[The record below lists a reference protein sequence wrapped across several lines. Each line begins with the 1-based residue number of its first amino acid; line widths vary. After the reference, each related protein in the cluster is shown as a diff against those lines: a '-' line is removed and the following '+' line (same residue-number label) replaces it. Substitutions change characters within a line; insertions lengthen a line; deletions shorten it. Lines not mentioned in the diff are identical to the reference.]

1 MKKLNNFY
9 FLIYLIPI
17 SIAINYYLSI
27 NDKNISKSDFFDYL
41 YKRSYFPI
49 KNNPYAATDRLEIHP
64 TNYFSLPKKSSQKLK
79 INNEVFSLNLL
90 GHRYNPYAPKSNKN
104 KNCILFLGSSA
115 GFGVGAS
122 SNYETIPA
130 ILNNKLGNEYFVYNL
145 AVPSW
150 NSRQELISL
159 INIISK
165 KELSPCKTVQSI
177 SFTATTDITSIRNN
191 KRSTFFNDKD
201 SLIELTGA
209 SEHFATLEKNII
221 SGRKSK
227 TDLKYNLQMVFKQVN
242 EKLFGAIIE
251 KVNSFKKNNVK
262 KSRKKNINKKTEFL
276 IANQINNFIY
286 NHKIINNLMLDMSGK
301 HLVVLQ
307 PNLNNH
313 TSDESI
319 WSLANIKLTKQ
330 LREEKCLN
338 VLDLRFKFIDIEP
351 KYNVEGNMKPLS
363 LKDAIIQNKSNEVN
377 LYDHYFYDNSHL
389 TDKGSNNIAEVLFTS
404 FKNNSKINCL
414 NKENSN

>member
-1 MKKLNNFY
+1 MKKPNNFY
-9 FLIYLIPI
+9 FLLYLIPI
-17 SIAINYYLSI
+17 SIGINYYLSI
-27 NDKNISKSDFFDYL
+27 NDKNITKADFFDYL
-41 YKRSYFPI
+41 YKINYFPI
-49 KNNPYAATDRLEIHP
+49 KDNPYAATDRLEIHP
-64 TNYFSLPKKSSQKLK
+64 TNYFSLPKKSAKKLK
-79 INNEVFSLNLL
+79 INNEVFSLNKL
-90 GHRYNPYAPKSNKN
+90 GHRYNPNAPESNKN

-122 SNYETIPA
+122 SNYQTIPA

-165 KELSPCKTVQSI
+165 KELIPCKTVRSI

-191 KRSTFFNDKD
+191 IKSSFFNDKD
-201 SLIELTGA
+201 SLIELAGA

-227 TDLKYNLQMVFKQVN
+227 TDFKYNLKMVFKQIN
-242 EKLFGAIIE
+242 EKLFGTLIE
-251 KVNSFKKNNVK
+251 KINSFRKNNVK
-262 KSRKKNINKKTEFL
+262 KSSEQNINKKTEFL
-276 IANQINNFIY
+276 IENQINNFIF
-286 NHKIINNLMLDMSGK
+286 NHKIINNLMFDMSGE
-301 HLVVLQ
+301 HLIVLQ

-313 TSDESI
+313 KSDTSI
-319 WSLANIKLTKQ
+319 WSLANIKLTEN
-330 LREEKCLN
+330 LRDEKCLN

-351 KYNVEGNMKPLS
+351 KYNVEGDMKPLS
-363 LKDAIIQNKSNEVN
+363 LKDAIIKNKSNELV

-389 TDKGSNNIAEVLFTS
+389 TDKGSNNIAEVLFNY
-404 FKNNSKINCL
+404 FKNKSKINCL
-414 NKENSN
+414 NKENSS